1 MENVFEL
8 DRQRKALC
16 EATNVFLRQNF
27 SPLPKSIKVLMDQ
40 DLVVIR
46 VDSFLCRA
54 EIEMGKEKRDT
65 DLIHEMY
72 SKLFDRVKAALVDRT
87 EQITRKEVL
96 SSQININLETE
107 VCIMNFFL
115 SPEPKTERPQ
125 LGLLMAPRDKE

>member
-8 DRQRKALC
+8 DSQRRALC

-27 SPLPKSIKVLMDQ
+27 SPSPKSIKVLMDE

-46 VDSFLCRA
+46 VNNFLCRA

-65 DLIHEMY
+65 NLIHEMY
-72 SKLFDRVKAALVDRT
+72 SKLFDGVKAALVDRT
-87 EQITRKEVL
+87 EKITLKEVI
-96 SSQININLETE
+96 SSQITINLETE

-115 SPEPKTERPQ
+115 SPKRKTERLQ
-125 LGLLMAPRDKE
+125 FGSVIEPRDRE